1 MASTNIFNM
10 VNYFH
15 DIFNFFVWDYQ
26 RSHAWSINIF
36 WKAASFNNAAAVN
49 PNAIKM
55 FLTNS
60 IGIFYIDGKQNCVT
74 GPRKL
79 PSNFDL

>member
-1 MASTNIFNM
+1 MSWNGYPKREGN
-10 VNYFH
+10 
-15 DIFNFFVWDYQ
+15 
-26 RSHAWSINIF
+26 
-36 WKAASFNNAAAVN
+36 NNAAAVN
-49 PNAIKM
+49 PNAFKM